1 MPGAVNHANTPN
13 GGAARH
19 DTRPFT
25 SRFTYGP
32 SCETCGNDDKTA
44 VVAPSTHVRD
54 MHASS
59 RARMEAHGNASTMRE
74 SISMA
79 ALNEEVDHQDD
90 AASALALIERFF
102 HRQFG
107 CADLSSVTTKSSRRF
122 LPIHI
127 AICEGASLSVV
138 QHIVD
143 AAPLT
148 LGAAIFE
155 GASLS
160 VVQHIVDAVPQA
172 LGAAAIQ
179 TGETKASDS
188 SDERPRRLVL
198 TPLAIACLQG
208 NVDVVR
214 LLLRAGVDCS
224 LEYGYN
230 VIKACP
236 MEIAC
241 KRGHLDLVECRK
253 LTPPECPTSNVR
265 A

>member
-143 AAPLT
+143 A
-148 LGAAIFE
+148 
-155 GASLS
+155 
-160 VVQHIVDAVPQA
+160 VPQA

-241 KRGHLDLVECRK
+241 KRVHLDLVECRK